1 MLQHFLKVPPEAM
14 QLANTEARYG
24 ALSRALHW
32 ATAIC
37 VVVVWLLAQFMGD
50 FPKGVVRDSA
60 FATHIALG
68 ELVIVVLAVRLLW
81 RFANPPPALPT
92 LGRLRVTRAHTTEQS
107 VAARLLG
114 DH

>member
-1 MLQHFLKVPPEAM
+1 M
-14 QLANTEARYG
+14 QLANTQARYG
-24 ALSRALHW
+24 ALSQALHW

-37 VVVVWLLAQFMGD
+37 VVVVWLLAQFMSD

-107 VAARLLG
+107 MAARLLLAIINLFLTMA
-114 DH
+114 

>member
-68 ELVIVVLAVRLLW
+68 NSSSWCSLCAFFGASLIRRRHCQRSEG
-81 RFANPPPALPT
+81 FES
-92 LGRLRVTRAHTTEQS
+92 H
-107 VAARLLG
+107 ARIRPSNRWPH
-114 DH
+114 DYSWP

>member
-14 QLANTEARYG
+14 QLANTEARYA
-24 ALSRALHW
+24 ALSQTLHW

-60 FATHIALG
+60 FATHIAVG
-68 ELVIVVLAVRLLW
+68 ELVIVVLAGAFFGASLIR
-81 RFANPPPALPT
+81 RRHCQRSEGFESTRAYDRAIDGRTIT
-92 LGRLRVTRAHTTEQS
+92 LGPN
-107 VAARLLG
+107 
-114 DH
+114 